1 MAYNLS
7 IVSDIIDS
15 VQFLS
20 DAGQLRIIKASIAFL
35 HDEEYELDKVA
46 ESVAFKMLMPML
58 SDAKER
64 QKAIAERNK
73 ANGSKGGRKKTQTV
87 LNETQKTQS
96 VILGSEKTQKEPP
109 PLSPSSFSLPSSPTP
124 PITNSLSI
132 PPIIP
137 QENNSSSSCAHTHTR
152 EEDFGLQ
159 VGVIAT
165 IERYEQQ
172 YRKEGMWADVAIQ
185 NHIKVEDVQ
194 EIFKCF
200 IFDQKHNATE
210 YSGFSDF
217 KRHFLNYTRRRA
229 SAMWA
234 EKQTQE
240 KQSKP
245 SKNILEMYG

>member
-7 IVSDIIDS
+7 IVSDIIDL

-35 HDEEYELDKVA
+35 HDEEYELDEVA

-58 SDAKER
+58 SDAKDK
-64 QKAIAERNK
+64 QKAIAEKNR

-109 PLSPSSFSLPSSPTP
+109 PLSPSLPSPTP
-124 PITNSLSI
+124 PTIT

-137 QENNSSSSCAHTHTR
+137 QENKSSSSCAHTR

-172 YRKEGMWADVAIQ
+172 YKKEGMWAEVAMQ
-185 NHIKVEDVQ
+185 NHIKVEEVQ
-194 EIFKCF
+194 EIFKNF

-229 SAMWA
+229 SAIWA
-234 EKQTQE
+234 EKKAAQE
-240 KQSKP
+240 KQPKP